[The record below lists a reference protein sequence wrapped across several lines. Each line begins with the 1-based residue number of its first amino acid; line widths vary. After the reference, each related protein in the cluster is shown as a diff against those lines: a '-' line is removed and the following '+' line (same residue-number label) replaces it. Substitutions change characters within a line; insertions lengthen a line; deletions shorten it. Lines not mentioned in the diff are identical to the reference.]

1 MPVSKK
7 RNGTDNPPAVNKR
20 QRGQI
25 RTREQLYEAAR
36 QQAEALPEE
45 IVRVIPFKQW
55 CVIRGISE
63 AVAHRLVKKGKLR
76 ITRLSERR
84 IGVRTDDDRAYLD
97 ACASEVTS

>member
-1 MPVSKK
+1 MRVSKK

-55 CVIRGISE
+55 CVIRGLSE

-84 IGVRTDDDRAYLD
+84 IGVRTDHDAQYL
-97 ACASEVTS
+97 AAGASEVTP